1 MALEDAG
8 DDPQLEPQPGTT
20 PLWPRVR
27 VRALYERVVDTEAV
41 CAELRVVSTVTNVQV
56 REIAGRDWLAAAR
69 EDIEPIELGPL
80 WIGPNWAAP
89 PPDRVVVRLEPGLA
103 FGSGRHPS
111 TRLCL
116 ERLAAAPPVGLEVI
130 DYGCGS
136 GILAVAAAMLGA
148 RRVTALDID
157 PQALEATVEN
167 ARSNCVSDRVGVVAA
182 DAATRTPEVEPAS
195 FVMANIL
202 AGTLIELAPMLSA
215 LTRPG
220 GRLMLSGVLE
230 AQAGDVAAAYRAEID
245 MQVGGERD
253 GMGAPGRTAS
263 YGVRRHRDHRARHR
277 LAAPSAPMPQGPVDV
292 RESAVPALEDFRK
305 ASLSMI
311 PVIY

>member
-1 MALEDAG
+1 MAVGAVCETLEAFGAVSVTLEDAG

-27 VRALYERVVDTEAV
+27 VRALYERIVDTETVCSELPGVSAV
-41 CAELRVVSTVTNVQV
+41 ANVQV
-56 REIAGRDWLAAAR
+56 REIASRDWLAAAR

-80 WIGPNWAAP
+80 WIGPNWATP
-89 PPDRVVVRLEPGLA
+89 PPGRVVVRLEPGLA

-116 ERLAAAPPVGLEVI
+116 EHLAAAPPFGLEVI

-157 PQALEATVEN
+157 PQALGAAAET
-167 ARSNCVSDRVGVVAA
+167 ARSNGVSDRVRV
-182 DAATRTPEVEPAS
+182 
-195 FVMANIL
+195 
-202 AGTLIELAPMLSA
+202 ELAPMLSA
-215 LTRPG
+215 LTGPG

-245 MQVGGERD
+245 MHVGGTRD
-253 GMGAPGRTAS
+253 GWVRLDGPRRT
-263 YGVRRHRDHRARHR
+263 R
-277 LAAPSAPMPQGPVDV
+277 
-292 RESAVPALEDFRK
+292 
-305 ASLSMI
+305 
-311 PVIY
+311 

>member
-1 MALEDAG
+1 MTLEDAG

-27 VRALYERVVDTEAV
+27 VRALYERVVDTETV
-41 CAELRVVSTVTNVQV
+41 CAELGVASTVTNVQV
-56 REIAGRDWLAAAR
+56 RKIAGRDWLAAAR

-80 WIGPNWAAP
+80 WIGPKWAAP

-157 PQALEATVEN
+157 PQALEATAEN
-167 ARSNCVSDRVGVVAA
+167 ARANGASDRVSVVSA
-182 DAATRTPEVEPAS
+182 DGATPTPKVEPAS

-202 AGTLIELAPMLSA
+202 AGTLIELAPVLSA

-253 GMGAPGRTAS
+253 GWVRLDGR
-263 YGVRRHRDHRARHR
+263 RRT
-277 LAAPSAPMPQGPVDV
+277 
-292 RESAVPALEDFRK
+292 E
-305 ASLSMI
+305 
-311 PVIY
+311 